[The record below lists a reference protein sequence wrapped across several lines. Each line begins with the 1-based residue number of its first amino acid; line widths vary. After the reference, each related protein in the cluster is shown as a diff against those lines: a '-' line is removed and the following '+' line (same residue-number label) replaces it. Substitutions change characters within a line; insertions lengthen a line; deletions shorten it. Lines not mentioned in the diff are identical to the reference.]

1 MDPART
7 AIIVGMGLVS
17 YLIRVVPQL
26 FFAGRSF
33 PETFERCLR
42 YLSYA
47 LIASIVSTS
56 LFLAGPRFEAAAAPH
71 RALALAGAVLV
82 ASWTGK
88 PLLGMLIGAFLA
100 QTLPWLSAA
109 W

>member
-17 YLIRVVPQL
+17 YVIRALPQL
-26 FFAGRSF
+26 FLGGQSF
-33 PETFERCLR
+33 PQAFERYLR
-42 YLSYA
+42 YASYA

-71 RALALAGAVLV
+71 RALALTVAVLV
-82 ASWTGK
+82 ASWSGK
-88 PLLGMLIGAFLA
+88 PLLGMVVGTLLA
-100 QTLPWLSAA
+100 QTLPWLL
-109 W
+109 

>member
-17 YLIRVVPQL
+17 YLMRALPQL
-26 FFAGRSF
+26 FLAGRSF
-33 PETFERCLR
+33 PDAFERYLR

-47 LIASIVSTS
+47 LIASIISTS

-71 RALALAGAVLV
+71 RALALIGALLV

-88 PLLGMLIGAFLA
+88 PLFGMLAGALLA
-100 QTLPWLSAA
+100 QTLPWLAG
-109 W
+109 

>member
-1 MDPART
+1 MDPRRI
-7 AIIVGMGLVS
+7 AIIVGMGLVT
-17 YLIRVVPQL
+17 YLLRAVPQL

-33 PETFERCLR
+33 PEAFERYLR

-71 RALALAGAVLV
+71 RALALTVAVFV
-82 ASWTGK
+82 ASWTGQ
-88 PLLGMLIGAFLA
+88 PLLGMLIGALLA

-109 W
+109 L

>member
-1 MDPART
+1 MDSARS

-17 YLIRVVPQL
+17 YLIRAVPQL
-26 FFAGRSF
+26 FLAGRSF
-33 PETFERCLR
+33 PEAFERYLR

-47 LIASIVSTS
+47 LISSIIATG

-100 QTLPWLSAA
+100 QMLPWLSAA